1 MKNTLL
7 IIMLLA
13 SAQAFSQQA
22 DTTNRTVSIKLEKFE
37 RIRST
42 GKIMQLVGT
51 AGMFTYFL
59 LNKKYNDRI
68 ERGEMQAKPP
78 SGVIPIVST
87 GFIGVGL
94 AIDISAGM
102 HLKRKK

>member
-1 MKNTLL
+1 ML
-7 IIMLLA
+7 IA
-13 SAQAFSQQA
+13 SVPAFSQRA
-22 DTTNRTVSIKLEKFE
+22 DTTNRTVSINLDKFE
-37 RIRST
+37 RVRST
-42 GKIMQLVGT
+42 GKIIQLVGT

-78 SGVIPIVST
+78 SGIIPIIST

-94 AIDISAGM
+94 AIDITAGS
-102 HLKRKK
+102 HLKRK